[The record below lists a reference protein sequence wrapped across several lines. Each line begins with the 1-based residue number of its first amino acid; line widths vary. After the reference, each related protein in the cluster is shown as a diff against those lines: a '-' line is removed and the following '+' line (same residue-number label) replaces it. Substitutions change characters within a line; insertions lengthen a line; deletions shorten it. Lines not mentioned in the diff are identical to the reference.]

1 MLRIED
7 ASVVYQNGVCA
18 LDGVSLTFDRG
29 RFIALLGPSG
39 AGKSTLLRCLN
50 GLVRPTRGDVIAG
63 DASIFASRA
72 VLRRHRRQT
81 AMIFQQHHLIGRQ
94 TALKNV
100 LIGRLAFRASLP
112 SLLPARRAE
121 RRLGLAAL
129 DRVDLL
135 ERALDRADELSGGQ
149 QQRVGIARAL
159 IQRPHTILA
168 DEPVAS
174 LDPTSAARVLDLI
187 QRICREDD
195 ITAIVSLHQ
204 VELARRFADRIIGLS
219 GGRVV
224 FDGSVDTLDHAAL
237 QRIYVETAPTETEPS
252 HESPA
257 SALPAPSNAGR
268 RNAGFGRPAR
278 ARAG

>member
-1 MLRIED
+1 
-7 ASVVYQNGVCA
+7 
-18 LDGVSLTFDRG
+18 
-29 RFIALLGPSG
+29 
-39 AGKSTLLRCLN
+39 
-50 GLVRPTRGDVIAG
+50 
-63 DASIFASRA
+63 
-72 VLRRHRRQT
+72 
-81 AMIFQQHHLIGRQ
+81 
-94 TALKNV
+94 
-100 LIGRLAFRASLP
+100 
-112 SLLPARRAE
+112 LPARRAE

-174 LDPTSAARVLDLI
+174 LDPTGAARVLDLI

-204 VELARRFADRIIGLS
+204 VELARRFADRVIGLS